1 MATKDDI
8 RDLKSELKGDFV
20 HLGEQVASIETDIR
34 GMKRAQ
40 LEFRV
45 ADLEEKVFGK
55 SRA

>member
-1 MATKDDI
+1 
-8 RDLKSELKGDFV
+8 V